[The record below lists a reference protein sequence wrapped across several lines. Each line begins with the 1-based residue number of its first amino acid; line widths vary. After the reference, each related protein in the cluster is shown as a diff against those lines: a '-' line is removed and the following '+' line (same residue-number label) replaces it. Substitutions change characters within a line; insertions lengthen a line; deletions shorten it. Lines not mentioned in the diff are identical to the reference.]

1 MVAERKER
9 IADNTAEFDSEE
21 FFKKTY
27 RESNVAEF
35 FRRNLHMLG
44 YAGPLR
50 NLTTIVHEF
59 VTNGLDACEEG
70 NILPEITVEL
80 EQLAEREMVVS
91 VQDNGTGIPESFIPK
106 LLGKMLA
113 GTKFHRYIQS
123 RGQQGIG
130 AVGAIMF
137 AHMTT
142 GQPIKIVTSTGN
154 GTIITA
160 VMDIDIKKNEPVIYE
175 LLKTKGKWRGTKI
188 IAHYKDVL
196 YQKSEQGVLEYL
208 RRTAMANPHCKLT
221 LKEPDGNL
229 VVFDRSAK
237 KVPEKPT
244 EMQPHPLGLS
254 ADDLQSL
261 ASNTEARKL
270 SSFLSSSLSRVSSA
284 KVEEIA
290 KLCPGMNFSI
300 DPREISHQQAEAIVK
315 AFQQVKFIAPSTE
328 GLVPIGEEQ
337 IEDSLKNLLKPN
349 FYSVVTR
356 PPAVYKGGIPFQV
369 EVGLA
374 FEGEAGRVATIKE
387 DGSSK
392 MIRAAEVMRF
402 TNRVPIL
409 FDAGGCAITLAVKS
423 VDWKRY
429 HITDFENSPIT
440 VVVNFIS
447 PHVPYTSAGKQALAE
462 EDDIMAELRF
472 ALMDAGRK
480 LKSHLA
486 GIRREQMR
494 TRRKELF
501 NKYIPEIAK
510 SVSKITGHSE
520 SDLKARL
527 QKIVAAKL
535 KSGDIGDEE
544 DIDEGAPAKSS
555 GAEMDE

>member
-1 MVAERKER
+1 
-9 IADNTAEFDSEE
+9 
-21 FFKKTY
+21 
-27 RESNVAEF
+27 
-35 FRRNLHMLG
+35 
-44 YAGPLR
+44 
-50 NLTTIVHEF
+50 
-59 VTNGLDACEEG
+59 
-70 NILPEITVEL
+70 
-80 EQLAEREMVVS
+80 
-91 VQDNGTGIPESFIPK
+91 
-106 LLGKMLA
+106 
-113 GTKFHRYIQS
+113 
-123 RGQQGIG
+123 
-130 AVGAIMF
+130 
-137 AHMTT
+137 
-142 GQPIKIVTSTGN
+142 
-154 GTIITA
+154 
-160 VMDIDIKKNEPVIYE
+160 
-175 LLKTKGKWRGTKI
+175 
-188 IAHYKDVL
+188 
-196 YQKSEQGVLEYL
+196 
-208 RRTAMANPHCKLT
+208 
-221 LKEPDGNL
+221 
-229 VVFDRSAK
+229 
-237 KVPEKPT
+237 
-244 EMQPHPLGLS
+244 
-254 ADDLQSL
+254 
-261 ASNTEARKL
+261 
-270 SSFLSSSLSRVSSA
+270 
-284 KVEEIA
+284 
-290 KLCPGMNFSI
+290 
-300 DPREISHQQAEAIVK
+300 
-315 AFQQVKFIAPSTE
+315 VKFIAPSTE